1 MAELR
6 RRGISSVY
14 GDIAHADTLRH
25 AGIEGAE
32 LVVCSI
38 TDDVLRG
45 TSNLRML
52 RNARASCPQAK
63 VMLTTEHIP
72 HALELYAA
80 PADFLYIPRLPSA
93 SDIALILRE
102 GLAQGFDAARAKE
115 VERPSCRK
123 GGRGCG

>member
-1 MAELR
+1 MLLELENLGSAVDGQVLLDKVLVIDFNPRVMAELR

-45 TSNLRML
+45 TSHLRML
-52 RNARASCPQAK
+52 RKAHASCPEANRT
-63 VMLTTEHIP
+63 LTNEHTP
-72 HALELYAA
+72 HA
-80 PADFLYIPRLPSA
+80 
-93 SDIALILRE
+93 
-102 GLAQGFDAARAKE
+102 
-115 VERPSCRK
+115 
-123 GGRGCG
+123 